1 MTRQDTADDRPL
13 NADTPAVD
21 EAHDSES
28 VIRCRR
34 QIFLDHRGD
43 VTRRKGVE
51 VERILEGNREGSVVA
66 QKRGPAITCCCQ

>member
-1 MTRQDTADDRPL
+1 MARQDTPDDRAL
-13 NADTPAVD
+13 NADTAAVD

-28 VIRCRR
+28 VIRSHR

-66 QKRGPAITCCCQ
+66 QRRGPAITCCCQ